1 MTTEL
6 AVANLTKSFLAG
18 KRAVDDVSFVANA
31 GEIIVL
37 LGPSGCGKTTTMRA
51 VAGLDQPTAGQI
63 RIGGDMVSDPAR
75 GIFVKPQ
82 RRNVGM
88 VFQSYAVWPH
98 MTVAENVRYPLA
110 HRGLSRA
117 QMDERVATALDVVRL
132 SEYATRS
139 ATALSGGQMQR
150 VALARSLVYQPR
162 LLLLD
167 EPLSNLDAK
176 LRLRLRD
183 ELRTIIKEAG
193 VTSLYVTHDQS
204 EAVVV
209 ADRIGVMRDGRLL
222 QIATPTDLYNCP
234 TELFVAEFTGATN
247 LIEGM
252 VLSTDNT
259 TTVRVRIPGEQELL
273 ARVPRP
279 LDASTQV
286 TIAVRPENLRLSR
299 HDAEA
304 GSAGDWNRIPGTV
317 ESVRFQGVQ
326 TGYTIAAGSTR
337 WEANEYGSVPHFA
350 EGERVLLWVP
360 LDGCWAF
367 AEKPSH
373 PAAH

>member
-1 MTTEL
+1 MSAEL
-6 AVANLTKSFLAG
+6 AVARLVKSFLVA
-18 KRAVDDVSFVANA
+18 KPAVDDVSFVAKA

-37 LGPSGCGKTTTMRA
+37 LGPSGCGKTTTMRS
-51 VAGLDQPTAGQI
+51 VAGLDSPTAGQI
-63 RIGGDMVSDPAR
+63 RIGGDVVSDPAR

-82 RRNVGM
+82 QRNVGM

-98 MTVAENVRYPLA
+98 MTVAENVRYPLS
-110 HRGLSRA
+110 HRGLSRT
-117 QMDERVATALDVVRL
+117 QMDERVAAALDVVSLR
-132 SEYATRS
+132 EYAKRS

-183 ELRTIIKEAG
+183 ELRRIIKDAG
-193 VTSLYVTHDQS
+193 VTALYVTHDQS
-204 EAVVV
+204 EAVAVG
-209 ADRIGVMRDGRLL
+209 DRIGVMRDGRLL
-222 QIATPTDLYNCP
+222 QIATPTDLYNNP
-234 TELFVAEFTGATN
+234 VELFVAEFTGATN
-247 LIEGM
+247 LIEGQ
-252 VLSTDNT
+252 VASSCGAT
-259 TTVRVRIPGEQELL
+259 TARVRIPGGQELL
-273 ARVPRP
+273 ARVPHAI
-279 LDASTQV
+279 DAGTPV

-304 GSAGDWNRIPGTV
+304 GSAGEWNRIPGTV

-337 WEANEYGSVPHFA
+337 WEANEYGSVPHFSA
-350 EGERVLLWVP
+350 GERVLLWVP

-367 AEKPSH
+367 AEKPSRSAVH
-373 PAAH
+373 